1 MKMDD
6 ELSNLPM
13 TMRCYCALH
22 RNDIQN
28 LAELTKMTK
37 GDLLKL
43 PTIGKKCLEEIV
55 EVLAEM
61 GLSLSPGPED
71 KKQWEELGKRVN
83 KQIKGFL
90 AMKEDTTT
98 IDPTWMQKTGG
109 YARDMTL
116 RDHYAGLAMQALLA
130 YEESTL
136 ENDADVAYQM
146 ADAMLKARDGK

>member
-13 TMRCYCALH
+13 TVRCYYALH

-37 GDLLKL
+37 SDLLKL
-43 PTIGKKCLEEIV
+43 PTIGKKCLEEII
-55 EVLAEM
+55 EVLAEI

-71 KKQWEELGKRVN
+71 KKQWDELGKRID
-83 KQIKGFL
+83 KQLKGFL
-90 AMKEDTTT
+90 AMKEDNTF

-109 YARDMTL
+109 YAKDITL
-116 RDHYAGLAMQALLA
+116 RDEFAGRAMQVLKDYVYNFEELSKQA
-130 YEESTL
+130 YEL
-136 ENDADVAYQM
+136 
-146 ADAMLKARDGK
+146 ADAMLAVRGTK